1 MVSDRVKEVMATA
14 TATMAATAAK
24 LIKGG
29 GSPQMLLS
37 SSKLAFS
44 FSWCP
49 IIIHKKKKPINTIPL
64 LISFSAA
71 RHNYHLHHSFCT
83 TANVNADA
91 ISTSD
96 SEPQSGG
103 GGDANSDD
111 AGTSMSKIKDAG
123 NLLDIRVGRII
134 KAWRH
139 EEADSLYVEQVDV
152 GEAEPRIICSG
163 LVKYIPLDHLQHR
176 DVVVLANLKPRNM
189 RGVKS
194 NGMLMAASDA
204 SHENVELLHPPDGS
218 IPGDRIWFGSPDDQ
232 TNLPDPASPNQ
243 IQKKKIWESVQP
255 HLKTDDSC
263 MAILGGEHFMRT
275 SAGVVASKSLN
286 NASIS

>member
-1 MVSDRVKEVMATA
+1 MATA
-14 TATMAATAAK
+14 TATMAATAAR

-44 FSWCP
+44 FSCCP

-286 NASIS
+286 NANIS

>member
-1 MVSDRVKEVMATA
+1 MA

-29 GSPQMLLS
+29 GSPQLLLS
-37 SSKLAFS
+37 SSKLALS
-44 FSWCP
+44 FSCCP
-49 IIIHKKKKPINTIPL
+49 PIIHKKMKPVNNIRL

-96 SEPQSGG
+96 SESQSGG
-103 GGDANSDD
+103 
-111 AGTSMSKIKDAG
+111 
-123 NLLDIRVGRII
+123 
-134 KAWRH
+134 
-139 EEADSLYVEQVDV
+139 EEEEMLQVMMLQVDV

-163 LVKYIPLDHLQHR
+163 LVKYIPLDHLQQR
-176 DVVVLANLKPRNM
+176 NVAVLANLKPRNM

-204 SHENVELLHPPDGS
+204 SHEHVELLHPPDGS
-218 IPGDRIWFGSPDDQ
+218 IPGERIWFGSPDDQ

-286 NASIS
+286 NANIS

>member
-1 MVSDRVKEVMATA
+1 MA

-29 GSPQMLLS
+29 GSPQLLLS
-37 SSKLAFS
+37 SSKLALS
-44 FSWCP
+44 FPCFP
-49 IIIHKKKKPINTIPL
+49 LIIHKKKKPVNNIRL

-91 ISTSD
+91 ISTSG
-96 SEPQSGG
+96 SESQSGG
-103 GGDANSDD
+103 DAPSDD
-111 AGTSMSKIKDAG
+111 AGAILSKIKDAG
-123 NLLDIRVGRII
+123 NLLDIRVGRVI

-152 GEAEPRIICSG
+152 GEAEPRIF
-163 LVKYIPLDHLQHR
+163 VAQR
-176 DVVVLANLKPRNM
+176 NVVVLANLKPRNM

-204 SHENVELLHPPDGS
+204 SHEHVELLHPPDGS
-218 IPGDRIWFGSPDDQ
+218 IPGERIC
-232 TNLPDPASPNQ
+232 LDPLMTKLTFRSCLSQ
-243 IQKKKIWESVQP
+243 SGKWIQKKKIWESVQP

-286 NASIS
+286 NANIS

>member
-1 MVSDRVKEVMATA
+1 MATA

-44 FSWCP
+44 FSCCP
-49 IIIHKKKKPINTIPL
+49 IIIHKKKKPINNIPL

-286 NASIS
+286 NANIS

>member
-14 TATMAATAAK
+14 TATMAATAAR

-44 FSWCP
+44 FSCCP

-286 NASIS
+286 NANIS

>member
-1 MVSDRVKEVMATA
+1 MATATA

-44 FSWCP
+44 FSCFP
-49 IIIHKKKKPINTIPL
+49 IIIHKKKKPINNIPL

-96 SEPQSGG
+96 SESQSG

-111 AGTSMSKIKDAG
+111 TGTGMSKIKDAG

-163 LVKYIPLDHLQHR
+163 LVKYVPLDHLQDR

-204 SHENVELLHPPDGS
+204 SHENVELLHPPHGS

-255 HLKTDDSC
+255 HLKTDDSS

-275 SAGVVASKSLN
+275 SAGVVASKSMN
-286 NASIS
+286 NANIS

>member
-1 MVSDRVKEVMATA
+1 MKEAMA
-14 TATMAATAAK
+14 TATMAAAAAK

-29 GSPQMLLS
+29 GSPQLLLS
-37 SSKLAFS
+37 SSKLALCFS
-44 FSWCP
+44 CCP
-49 IIIHKKKKPINTIPL
+49 IIIHKKKKPVNNIPL

-96 SEPQSGG
+96 SESQSGG
-103 GGDANSDD
+103 GRDAPSDD
-111 AGTSMSKIKDAG
+111 TGTSMSKIKDAG
-123 NLLDIRVGRII
+123 NLLDIRVGRVI

-139 EEADSLYVEQVDV
+139 EEADSLYVEQMDV
-152 GEAEPRIICSG
+152 GEAEPRMICSG
-163 LVKYIPLDHLQHR
+163 LVKYIPLDHLQQR
-176 DVVVLANLKPRNM
+176 NVVVLANLKPRNM

-218 IPGDRIWFGSPDDQ
+218 IPGERIWFGSPDDQ

-243 IQKKKIWESVQP
+243 VNGFFLSSSTCIQ
-255 HLKTDDSC
+255 
-263 MAILGGEHFMRT
+263 
-275 SAGVVASKSLN
+275 
-286 NASIS
+286 